1 MKWEESIIAA
11 AVFRVAGQIWKG
23 DKRCST
29 HRKRGAELPLW
40 VDTVEKLRKRIAAKI
55 RRSELVSE
63 IRCATPPQSSYG
75 GRLQVQRQFLC
86 LPISFFDRRV
96 HGLANFDSS
105 PKTEFFNSIGRKRSF
120 VARLPSVGFHPLGK
134 LTIRPGGMRRSRF
147 SLTIRR
153 GLTPVSQLTERPG
166 ESGERAGDGNKCCR
180 VRRKRHLQ
188 PLVIY

>member
-63 IRCATPPQSSYG
+63 NRCAMPPQSSYG
-75 GRLQVQRQFLC
+75 GRLLIQLQFLSS
-86 LPISFFDRRV
+86 PASFFERRA
-96 HGLANFDSS
+96 HGPANFASLS
-105 PKTEFFNSIGRKRSF
+105 KTEFFNNI
-120 VARLPSVGFHPLGK
+120 VVGHIPLW
-134 LTIRPGGMRRSRF
+134 
-147 SLTIRR
+147 
-153 GLTPVSQLTERPG
+153 
-166 ESGERAGDGNKCCR
+166 
-180 VRRKRHLQ
+180 H
-188 PLVIY
+188 